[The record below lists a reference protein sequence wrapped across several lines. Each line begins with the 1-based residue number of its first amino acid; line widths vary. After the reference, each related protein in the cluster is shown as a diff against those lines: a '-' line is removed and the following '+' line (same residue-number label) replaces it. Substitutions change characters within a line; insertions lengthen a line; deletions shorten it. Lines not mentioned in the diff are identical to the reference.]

1 MFLFAGNLIAE
12 AAGSKVGWQLDC
24 RGRWVKSDA
33 GNSIAGAAG
42 SKVTLATRLPR
53 PLAQKCAGNSIAEA
67 AGSKVRRQL
76 DCRAAGSKVGWQLDC
91 RGRWVK
97 SAPATLVTRAAGSK
111 VMLATPVAG
120 RHSIDRTSSTGQPQK
135 GRKKKGEGYAAK
147 HGLPPPPF
155 EYSRNDIGVLI
166 IQLPEP
172 LRPRHFHAL
181 RPRRRSSVLRRRSV
195 RHASSSRR
203 KPRRS
208 SGSSLLRSR
217 RSVRRP

>member
-1 MFLFAGNLIAE
+1 MFLFAGNSIAG

-33 GNSIAGAAG
+33 GNSIAEAAG
-42 SKVTLATRLPR
+42 SKVTLATRLPG
-53 PLAQKCAGNSIAEA
+53 PLAQKCAGNS
-67 AGSKVRRQL
+67 G
-76 DCRAAGSKVGWQLDC
+76 CW
-91 RGRWVK
+91 GRWIK
-97 SAPATLVTRAAGSK
+97 SDAGNS
-111 VMLATPVAG
+111 VAG

-135 GRKKKGEGYAAK
+135 GRKKKGEGCAAK

-181 RPRRRSSVLRRRSV
+181 RPRRRSSVLRRRSE